1 MSEVA
6 PAAETTEDPF
16 RAVWTVHTV
25 ESWARA
31 VLDDM
36 VQEVARDPNFGAVHS
51 TATWRCVR
59 DEDGSYSAAIQI
71 EGMNTNSVDR
81 VKIR

>member
-16 RAVWTVHTV
+16 RGVWTVHTV

-36 VQEVARDPNFGAVHS
+36 VQESRTRPEL
-51 TATWRCVR
+51 RCC
-59 DEDGSYSAAIQI
+59 
-71 EGMNTNSVDR
+71 
-81 VKIR
+81 